1 MVTHTS
7 IIKRRVSV
15 AALVAVLTVLM
26 APALAF
32 GLDSVNKTFFF
43 GVAIKGFDPVA
54 YFTENRA
61 VKGDS
66 DFEYVWRDAKWYF
79 TSAEH
84 QNLFKAD
91 PEAYAPQYG
100 GY

>member
-1 MVTHTS
+1 MKTHS
-7 IIKRRVSV
+7 WIIKRKRITAMLAIGVM
-15 AALVAVLTVLM
+15 VLC

-66 DFEYVWRDAKWYF
+66 DYQLVWRDAKWYF

-84 QNLFKAD
+84 RDMFKAD
-91 PEAYAPQYG
+91 PEAFAPQYG